1 MSIITIVGAGMMG
14 SAMSGPA
21 ADNGHEIRL
30 VGTPL
35 DREIIDS
42 VRKTGF
48 HPALHK
54 QLPAAVAAFQAEEL
68 DKALEGAELV
78 IGGVSSFGIDWF
90 AEHVL
95 PLLRSGVPVL
105 SVTKGLQDRPD
116 GTLAPVPAPARGT
129 AAGGE
134 TRNDPV
140 QRDRRPLHLLRTA

>member
-21 ADNGHEIRL
+21 AGNGHEIRL

-42 VRKTGF
+42 VRETGF

-68 DKALEGAELV
+68 DRALEGAELV
-78 IGGVSSFGIDWF
+78 IGGVSSFASRCCRSPKGCRTGRMERLRRSRTCSRNGCRRRN
-90 AEHVL
+90 AE
-95 PLLRSGVPVL
+95 
-105 SVTKGLQDRPD
+105 
-116 GTLAPVPAPARGT
+116 
-129 AAGGE
+129 
-134 TRNDPV
+134 
-140 QRDRRPLHLLRTA
+140 

>member
-54 QLPAAVAAFQAEEL
+54 QLRRLSPHFRPKNSTKRLKARSWSSAESAVSAST
-68 DKALEGAELV
+68 G
-78 IGGVSSFGIDWF
+78 SPNMSC
-90 AEHVL
+90 
-95 PLLRSGVPVL
+95 RCC
-105 SVTKGLQDRPD
+105 
-116 GTLAPVPAPARGT
+116 VPASRCCRSPKGCRTGRMERLRRSRT
-129 AAGGE
+129 CS
-134 TRNDPV
+134 RNGC
-140 QRDRRPLHLLRTA
+140 RRRNAE